1 MSKRKH
7 KLPKCKQCHREF
19 SDDYSGM
26 IRYCRDCHNDLLDDP
41 VRSKL
46 PENFGDTMFVRSMRR
61 MNIIH
66 MHNGDS
72 VFVTRFY
79 DRKGLLQHVDSS
91 KVTKE
96 PSEAEKKYIK

>member
-1 MSKRKH
+1 MR

-26 IRYCRDCHNDLLDDP
+26 IKYCRDCHNDLLDDP

-61 MNIIH
+61 YNVIH

-72 VFVTRFY
+72 VCVTRFY
-79 DRKGLLQHVDSS
+79 DRKGLLQHVDSRRITA
-91 KVTKE
+91 V
-96 PSEAEKKYIK
+96 PSEAEMRYII

>member
-1 MSKRKH
+1 MNKR

-26 IRYCRDCHNDLLDDP
+26 IKYCRDCHNDLLDDP

-46 PENFGDTMFVRSMRR
+46 PENFGDTIFVRSMRR
-61 MNIIH
+61 MNVIH
-66 MHNGDS
+66 MHSGDA

-96 PSEAEKKYIK
+96 PSQAEKKYIK